1 MELSQSK
8 INEVV
13 EKFRKELTTK
23 EISSPI
29 SISEYKEKIQKKTC
43 NSKELG
49 SLLGISTA
57 KARELIRIDGFPV
70 IKIGRENRVILS
82 KLDEWLEKNIG
93 EVL

>member
-1 MELSQSK
+1 MELSQSR

-13 EKFRKELTTK
+13 EKFRKELTK
-23 EISSPI
+23 ETSSPI

-49 SLLGISTA
+49 VLLGISTA

-82 KLDEWLEKNIG
+82 KLDDWLEKNIG

>member
-1 MELSQSK
+1 MELSQSR
-8 INEVV
+8 IDEVV
-13 EKFRKELTTK
+13 EKFRKELTK
-23 EISSPI
+23 ETSSPI

-82 KLDEWLEKNIG
+82 KLDDWLEKNIG